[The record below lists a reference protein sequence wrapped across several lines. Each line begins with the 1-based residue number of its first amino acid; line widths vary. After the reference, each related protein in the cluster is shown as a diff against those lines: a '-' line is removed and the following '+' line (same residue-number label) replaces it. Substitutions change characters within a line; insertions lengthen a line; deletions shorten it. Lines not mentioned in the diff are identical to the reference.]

1 MPAPRVTEDLLR
13 RAVLAPPAGPR
24 GDGDLNPGAWPTP
37 ERLRPAAVLCPVARR
52 PEGLTVVLTM
62 RPATMRAHAG
72 QIAFPGGK
80 IDPGDASPLAAALRE
95 AREEIGL
102 TEDEAEVLGPLDRY
116 ETRTGF
122 AITPFV
128 ALLRPGF
135 RAIPHPTEVAAVFE
149 APLDWL
155 TDPARLRRMSR
166 EVGGVERRFWAV
178 TWGEWFVWGATAGM
192 LKGLADRLEAAA
204 AESGPAEAGAPA

>member
-1 MPAPRVTEDLLR
+1 MPQPRFSEAVLR
-13 RAVLAPPAGPR
+13 RAVLARPGGVR
-24 GDGDLNPGAWPTP
+24 GDADLNPGGWPAP
-37 ERLRPAAVLCPVARR
+37 QRLRPAAVLCPVVRR
-52 PEGLTVVLTM
+52 PEGLSVVLTM

-80 IDPGDASPLAAALRE
+80 IDPGDASPMAAALRE
-95 AREEIGL
+95 AREEIGMAA
-102 TEDEAEVLGPLDRY
+102 EEAEVLGPLDRY

-128 ALLRPGF
+128 ALLHPAFRPV
-135 RAIPHPTEVAAVFE
+135 PHPSEVAAVFE

-155 TDPARLRRMSR
+155 TDPSRLRRMSR
-166 EVGGVERRFWAV
+166 EVGGVQRQFWAV
-178 TWGEWFVWGATAGM
+178 TYGEWFVWGATAGM

-204 AESGPAEAGAPA
+204 AEAGAPA